1 MSDESAQAFLKRPI
15 LQRTPPPQ
23 AASQNRESPRRK
35 SPTKQ
40 VAYEENA
47 TIKGTLKSM
56 GTALDALSALFG
68 GQRHITLSMRD
79 ELAKIIELQK
89 LLTSLSSPILA
100 AVEVQV
106 TPSLEQRRGKTA
118 GATGESSGV
127 ACTPKRMRESLP
139 GPRKTPSKKPRRQGP
154 FTKEAGVAVPHDK
167 EDWTLVKSRQSM
179 SKRSKPI
186 QEPGTMRHLKPRPD
200 AILIEAKENL
210 CQLRDDIGQ
219 ALGGNLETRALT
231 QEITVERT
239 PPPQAA
245 SQNRESP
252 RRKSPTKQVAYEENA
267 TIKGTLKSMGTA
279 LDALSALFGGQRH
292 ITLSMR
298 DELAKIIELQKLL
311 TSLSS
316 PILAAV
322 EVQVTPSLEQ
332 RRGKTAGATGESS
345 GVACTPKR
353 MRESLPGPRKTPSKK
368 PRRQGPFTKEAG
380 VAVPHDKEDWT
391 LVKSRQS
398 MSKRSKPIQEPGTMR
413 HLKPR
418 PDAILIEAKAAQT
431 YKQSVRSITWLLFSC
446 KCTHLLE
453 SLLVL
458 VQIPGYPISWRL
470 QRLSTVRWR
479 RERTPPPQA
488 ASQNRESPRRK
499 SPTKQVAYE
508 ENATIKGTLKSMGT
522 ALDALS
528 ALFGGQRHI
537 TLSMRDEL
545 AKIIELQKLLTSL
558 SSPILAA
565 VEVQVTPSL
574 EQRRGKTAG
583 ATGESSGVACTPK
596 RMRES
601 LPGPRKTPSKKPRR
615 QGPFTKEAGVAVPH
629 DKEDWTLVKSRQSMS
644 KRSKPI
650 QEPGTMRHLKPRPDA
665 ILIEAKGMVPIDLL
679 AAEEKAVEAAITA
692 GQEKKR
698 ARSEAK
704 EASLDVTPDN
714 LVDLMIERSE
724 FWDATCNFAALIMQ
738 ELRRV
743 ERERNR

>member
-1 MSDESAQAFLKRPI
+1 MS
-15 LQRTPPPQ
+15 
-23 AASQNRESPRRK
+23 
-35 SPTKQ
+35 
-40 VAYEENA
+40 V
-47 TIKGTLKSM
+47 
-56 GTALDALSALFG
+56 
-68 GQRHITLSMRD
+68 
-79 ELAKIIELQK
+79 
-89 LLTSLSSPILA
+89 
-100 AVEVQV
+100 
-106 TPSLEQRRGKTA
+106 
-118 GATGESSGV
+118 
-127 ACTPKRMRESLP
+127 
-139 GPRKTPSKKPRRQGP
+139 
-154 FTKEAGVAVPHDK
+154 
-167 EDWTLVKSRQSM
+167 
-179 SKRSKPI
+179 
-186 QEPGTMRHLKPRPD
+186 
-200 AILIEAKENL
+200 
-210 CQLRDDIGQ
+210 
-219 ALGGNLETRALT
+219 TRALST
-231 QEITVERT
+231 PSYCRGICSVYRLSAIRVSCAFRTISDEAALVIAGMIPITELIAESGKIHEAVLGAGETTSSISAIRADVRQNSIRLWQSQWDNTTKGRWTHQLIPKLSIWLERKHGERT

-398 MSKRSKPIQEPGTMR
+398 MSKRSKPMQEPGTMR

-418 PDAILIEAKAAQT
+418 PDAILIEAKA
-431 YKQSVRSITWLLFSC
+431 SDHEPILFS
-446 KCTHLLE
+446 
-453 SLLVL
+453 
-458 VQIPGYPISWRL
+458 IG
-470 QRLSTVRWR
+470 STDR
-479 RERTPPPQA
+479 R
-488 ASQNRESPRRK
+488 
-499 SPTKQVAYE
+499 
-508 ENATIKGTLKSMGT
+508 
-522 ALDALS
+522 D
-528 ALFGGQRHI
+528 
-537 TLSMRDEL
+537 
-545 AKIIELQKLLTSL
+545 
-558 SSPILAA
+558 
-565 VEVQVTPSL
+565 
-574 EQRRGKTAG
+574 
-583 ATGESSGVACTPK
+583 
-596 RMRES
+596 
-601 LPGPRKTPSKKPRR
+601 RR
-615 QGPFTKEAGVAVPH
+615 QVYCGRAYKES
-629 DKEDWTLVKSRQSMS
+629 TLNYQTFANVMGNLQVYGSAKQMS
-644 KRSKPI
+644 D
-650 QEPGTMRHLKPRPDA
+650 QLAQHLKRVC
-665 ILIEAKGMVPIDLL
+665 EASMATSMVPIDLL

-704 EASLDVTPDN
+704 EASMTSWQQRWSTSSKGRWTHRLLPDRQQLSSMAGLDVTPDN